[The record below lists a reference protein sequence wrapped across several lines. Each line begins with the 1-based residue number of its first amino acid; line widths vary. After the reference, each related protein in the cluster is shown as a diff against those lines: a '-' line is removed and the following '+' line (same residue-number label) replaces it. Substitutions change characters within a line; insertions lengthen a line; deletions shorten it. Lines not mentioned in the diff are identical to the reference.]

1 MNQAPVA
8 VIGGGAAGM
17 MAALWAKKSGVPVV
31 LIEPN
36 EKLGRKLYITGKGRC
51 NLTNNTTPEGV
62 LANVPRN
69 GRFLYSAVN
78 RFPPDQVMAYFEAL
92 GVPLKTERGGRVFPC
107 SDRAAD
113 VIDALFYALKRAGI
127 PQKQDRA
134 VGLQVEDGR
143 VTGVVLTQETLP
155 AGAVILATGGLSYPA
170 TGSTGD
176 GYRLAESVGHT
187 IVAPRAS
194 LVPLEEAGETCAR
207 MQGLSLKNVTL
218 TVKNQKK
225 KMVFQ
230 ELGEML
236 FTHFGLSGP
245 LVLSAS
251 AHCKWEKDQ
260 YTALIDLKPALD
272 EAKLEARILRDI
284 AQAPNKAFHNMLEGL
299 LPRLMVPVACQRA
312 DIPPDLPVN
321 ALTKGQRRRL
331 IETMKAFS
339 IPLAGPRPVKEAI
352 ITAGGVK
359 TGEVDPGTMQS
370 KKAPGLFLAGR
381 CWTWMPILGASTSRS
396 PGAPAGRRA
405 RARPSIARRRRTE
418 LWNPN
423 FIALPSTAPPAPG
436 RAPWRKHWRPAW
448 AFCMWTPARS
458 IAPSACS
465 WPAPA
470 GTAGTRPRC

>member
-127 PQKQDRA
+127 PQKRDRA
-134 VGLQVEDGR
+134 IGLQVEDGR

-225 KMVFQ
+225 KVVFQ

-272 EAKLEARILRDI
+272 ETKLEARILRDI

-321 ALTKGQRRRL
+321 ALTKGQRRDDESLFHPPGR
-331 IETMKAFS
+331 S
-339 IPLAGPRPVKEAI
+339 PAGEGGHHHRRRREDRRGGPRHHAVEKSPRPVP
-352 ITAGGVK
+352 GG
-359 TGEVDPGTMQS
+359 GG
-370 KKAPGLFLAGR
+370 AGR
-381 CWTWMPILGASTSRS
+381 GRLYWGLQPPDRLVHRPGGGRGRGPVLQGGDALNYGTQIL
-396 PGAPAGRRA
+396 
-405 RARPSIARRRRTE
+405 
-418 LWNPN
+418 
-423 FIALPSTAPPAPG
+423 
-436 RAPWRKHWRPAW
+436 
-448 AFCMWTPARS
+448 
-458 IAPSACS
+458 
-465 WPAPA
+465 
-470 GTAGTRPRC
+470 